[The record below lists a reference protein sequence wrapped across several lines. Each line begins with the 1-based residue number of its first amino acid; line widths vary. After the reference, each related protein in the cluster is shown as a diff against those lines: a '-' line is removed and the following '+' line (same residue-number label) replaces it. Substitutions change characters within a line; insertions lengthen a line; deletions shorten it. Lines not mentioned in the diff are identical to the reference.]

1 MLAGVFVGSVSP
13 PVRLLDVLPFLR
25 RSGRLP
31 LESFDRLPMLF
42 RGSLTV
48 APLNPVD
55 VGDDWFLC
63 DDDLE
68 GTLRRPRPLLELVPS
83 SGDNKSFSLA
93 ISVSAEVG

>member
-1 MLAGVFVGSVSP
+1 MGSVSP
-13 PVRLLDVLPFLR
+13 PVLLLEVLPFR
-25 RSGRLP
+25 RRPRKLP

-42 RGSLTV
+42 RESLTV

-68 GTLRRPRPLLELVPS
+68 GTERRP
-83 SGDNKSFSLA
+83 
-93 ISVSAEVG
+93 